1 MPVAAVLAI
10 YTAFAS
16 LAYGGQDAPRPVKPN
31 FTTEGTDWSL
41 KVEANGTLEILHK
54 GVVVVKAS
62 NVYFGPVGPKG
73 WTWAGPDFKVQNGP
87 NGEPL
92 IVGKIPGLGLE
103 VNGRQQWQSPDR
115 LVIDFV
121 VRASQTIPN
130 AIGGGWDWNLK
141 TDSPSFAGTLPD
153 PELLENNIGWKWQTS
168 PGRALSVRFEPG
180 AAKVFFE
187 RHQKSNIRTYVVADS
202 VTTGTRRFSVTVE
215 LPEGGRRARTASE
228 RYGSPDTKSWF
239 RGALA
244 WDSAPVNLSFLNR
257 DDRPAGRSGFVRAE
271 GDRFVLGNGSPA
283 RFWGGNIAASSLLST
298 PHENIPRQAHR
309 MARLGFNLMRIHHH
323 DSGWVKPNVFDPRF
337 KDTRHLSA
345 QSLETLDWW
354 IKCLKDEGI
363 YVWLDMHVG
372 RELTAADGIT
382 GGHEEIARAK
392 GKLLGFCYFNEQVQ
406 ELMKEFQRNY
416 LNHLNPHTNLR
427 YKDDPAVM
435 GVLLTNEN
443 DLSLHYG
450 NLVLPDYK
458 NTFHNAIWDRGYKA
472 FAEKYGLSPSLLYK
486 TWVAGPSKIYLID
499 IEHNFNELMISDL
512 RGMGLKAPIA
522 TTNFWGGEAVYA
534 LPALADGD
542 MIDVHSYGKSEAFD
556 ANPRYQ
562 GNYVSRVAAGQVY
575 GKPLTISEWN
585 VEYPKA
591 DRFTSPLYVASIAS
605 LQGWDAPM
613 LFTYSANF
621 PLSAARIIPETWS
634 TLHDPAISGVMPAAA
649 LAYRQGHISPARK
662 TYCLALDPGQLFGR
676 DLIPDNSA
684 TIRTLAEQSKL
695 TIGMPAVKELPWLKP
710 SRPSNDTIILTDP
723 DHDFIPEGQ
732 SVVRSDTDEL
742 TRDWVQGTQTI
753 DTPRT
758 QSVSGWI
765 GGKTMKTKDATFETS
780 TKKAVIA
787 LSSVDN
793 QPLTAS
799 RLIMI
804 TAIARVLPSPGN
816 KMPFLSEPVVA
827 KITLHSQTAG
837 LQLLALG
844 TDGRVVSSIDPVR
857 TGDNL
862 TVNLPVGGGTHWYLL
877 KAAAPGGSEKR
888 TH

>member
-1 MPVAAVLAI
+1 
-10 YTAFAS
+10 
-16 LAYGGQDAPRPVKPN
+16 
-31 FTTEGTDWSL
+31 
-41 KVEANGTLEILHK
+41 
-54 GVVVVKAS
+54 
-62 NVYFGPVGPKG
+62 
-73 WTWAGPDFKVQNGP
+73 
-87 NGEPL
+87 
-92 IVGKIPGLGLE
+92 
-103 VNGRQQWQSPDR
+103 
-115 LVIDFV
+115 
-121 VRASQTIPN
+121 
-130 AIGGGWDWNLK
+130 
-141 TDSPSFAGTLPD
+141 
-153 PELLENNIGWKWQTS
+153 
-168 PGRALSVRFEPG
+168 
-180 AAKVFFE
+180 
-187 RHQKSNIRTYVVADS
+187 
-202 VTTGTRRFSVTVE
+202 
-215 LPEGGRRARTASE
+215 
-228 RYGSPDTKSWF
+228 
-239 RGALA
+239 
-244 WDSAPVNLSFLNR
+244 
-257 DDRPAGRSGFVRAE
+257 
-271 GDRFVLGNGSPA
+271 
-283 RFWGGNIAASSLLST
+283 
-298 PHENIPRQAHR
+298 
-309 MARLGFNLMRIHHH
+309 
-323 DSGWVKPNVFDPRF
+323 
-337 KDTRHLSA
+337 
-345 QSLETLDWW
+345 
-354 IKCLKDEGI
+354 
-363 YVWLDMHVG
+363 
-372 RELTAADGIT
+372 
-382 GGHEEIARAK
+382 
-392 GKLLGFCYFNEQVQ
+392 
-406 ELMKEFQRNY
+406 
-416 LNHLNPHTNLR
+416 
-427 YKDDPAVM
+427 
-435 GVLLTNEN
+435 
-443 DLSLHYG
+443 
-450 NLVLPDYK
+450 
-458 NTFHNAIWDRGYKA
+458 
-472 FAEKYGLSPSLLYK
+472 
-486 TWVAGPSKIYLID
+486 
-499 IEHNFNELMISDL
+499 
-512 RGMGLKAPIA
+512 
-522 TTNFWGGEAVYA
+522 
-534 LPALADGD
+534 
-542 MIDVHSYGKSEAFD
+542 
-556 ANPRYQ
+556 
-562 GNYVSRVAAGQVY
+562 
-575 GKPLTISEWN
+575 
-585 VEYPKA
+585 
-591 DRFTSPLYVASIAS
+591 
-605 LQGWDAPM
+605 M